1 MILELEAI
9 FNVENSEKSFDYGFD
24 IDDDGFD
31 SPIRVSGRVR
41 NNTGIVSLSAEARY
55 SYSTRCAKCAKP
67 LKSDR
72 SVKIEHY
79 LISHLNDEDND
90 LFILV
95 EDMRLDLDELVREDI
110 FLSMPTRFLCSKNC
124 KGLCPIC
131 GADLNEGSCNCKAP
145 IDPRLEAL
153 RALLDE

>member
-1 MILELEAI
+1 MILELEPI
-9 FNVENSEKSFDYGFD
+9 FNVENSEKTFDYAFS

-31 SPIRVSGRVR
+31 SPIRVSGMVR
-41 NNTGIVSLSAEARY
+41 NNTGIVSLSAEARC
-55 SYSTRCAKCAKP
+55 SFSARCAKCAKP

-95 EDMRLDLDELVREDI
+95 EDMRLNLDELVREDI
-110 FLSMPTRFLCSKNC
+110 ILSMPARFLCSENC

-131 GADLNEGSCNCKAP
+131 GADLNEGECNCKAP
-145 IDPRLEAL
+145 ADPRLEAL
-153 RALLDE
+153 RRLLDE